1 MSKQKKTKFI
11 LSRTVIKISFFITFV
26 CVVWLDF
33 FFTIGIKQ
41 HLLFLYG
48 FVVFVC
54 SASFAGTFFK
64 KIRKISYITL
74 GIGLIVYIMLNLVP
88 EIADKFEIDKCLD
101 SGGTWNY
108 EQRSCR

>member
-1 MSKQKKTKFI
+1 MLS
-11 LSRTVIKISFFITFV
+11 LSRVVLFITFV
-26 CVVWLDF
+26 CAVWLDF

-54 SASFAGTFFK
+54 SASFVGTFFK

-101 SGGTWNY
+101 SGGAWNY

>member
-1 MSKQKKTKFI
+1 M
-11 LSRTVIKISFFITFV
+11 FV
-26 CVVWLDF
+26 CAVWLDF

-54 SASFAGTFFK
+54 SASFVGTFFK

-74 GIGLIVYIMLNLVP
+74 GIGLIVYIILNLVP

-101 SGGTWNY
+101 SGGAWNY
-108 EQRSCR
+108 EQRNCQ

>member
-1 MSKQKKTKFI
+1 MLS
-11 LSRTVIKISFFITFV
+11 LSRVVLFITFV
-26 CVVWLDF
+26 CAVWLDF

-88 EIADKFEIDKCLD
+88 EIADKFEMDKCLD
-101 SGGTWNY
+101 SGGAWNY
-108 EQRSCR
+108 EQRNCQ

>member
-1 MSKQKKTKFI
+1 MLS
-11 LSRTVIKISFFITFV
+11 LSRVVLFITFV
-26 CVVWLDF
+26 CAVWLDF

-41 HLLFLYG
+41 YLLFLYG

-54 SASFAGTFFK
+54 SASFVGTFFK

-101 SGGTWNY
+101 SGGAWNY
-108 EQRSCR
+108 EQRSCQ